1 MKGTIAC
8 AGLFG
13 LLVATTLSL
22 SAAAEPETTTL
33 GSDADCKSAPHYPRL
48 FASLAEGESRKA
60 SPPPIVLPAL
70 PESELSVLKEEF
82 LVNNGYVGP
91 GSETGADRFEMCAPY
106 GLLNYFKWV
115 RSPQAGDGEDEAAA
129 VEVAKQFLVDNSG
142 LTGVAEKDDLTVKD
156 VWVSDG
162 IGMTFTPQTY
172 EGLTV
177 SNTEILVDVR
187 GDRVEGVY
195 LHWYPDHVLR
205 LPKVRLTEGE
215 AKSAIVGVTLKFR
228 GTAGD
233 WHYAE
238 ITEEGLGAAELI
250 ITPIERPGEGL
261 SLVLEWK
268 IGVSAG
274 GLKSWMV
281 YVDAVTG
288 AITRTDQLFMT

>member
-1 MKGTIAC
+1 MKGAIAC

-22 SAAAEPETTTL
+22 SAAAEPETTAL

-48 FASLAEGESRKA
+48 FASIAEGESRKA

-82 LVNNGYVGP
+82 LVENGYVGP

-106 GLLNYFKWV
+106 GLLNYFRWSGDQPA
-115 RSPQAGDGEDEAAA
+115 RSPDDQSAA
-129 VEVAKQFLVDNSG
+129 VEIAERFLVDNSG
-142 LTGVAEKDDLTVKD
+142 LTGVTRKNDLSVKD
-156 VWVSDG
+156 VRALEGLRVE
-162 IGMTFTPQTY
+162 FAPQTH
-172 EGLTV
+172 EGLPVT
-177 SNTEILVDVR
+177 NTGIIVWLN
-187 GDRVEGVY
+187 GHKVERIY

-288 AITRTDQLFMT
+288 AITRTDQLFET

>member
-13 LLVATTLSL
+13 LLVATTFSL
-22 SAAAEPETTTL
+22 PAAAGPETTAL

-48 FASLAEGESRKA
+48 FASIAEGESRKA